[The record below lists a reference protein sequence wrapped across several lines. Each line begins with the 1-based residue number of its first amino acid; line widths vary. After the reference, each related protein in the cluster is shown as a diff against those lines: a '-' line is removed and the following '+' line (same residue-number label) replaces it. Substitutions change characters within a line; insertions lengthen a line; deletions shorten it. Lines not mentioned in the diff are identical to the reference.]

1 MEAANLLPELCA
13 KSMYINIHHQYGFLV
28 ADVVKSVHIQAS
40 EKLLAQLDKDG
51 GLQRLQVLGEFLIT
65 TASDKLD
72 RVVVK
77 LKSKNSNDFQFRVS
91 DTSFFRA
98 ESYML

>member
-1 MEAANLLPELCA
+1 MILIVNTSFITDA
-13 KSMYINIHHQYGFLV
+13 KY
-28 ADVVKSVHIQAS
+28 SVHIQAT

-72 RVVVK
+72 RVIVK
-77 LKSKNSNDFQFRVS
+77 LKSKNSNDFQFRV
-91 DTSFFRA
+91 RVLEHPNLPA
-98 ESYML
+98 